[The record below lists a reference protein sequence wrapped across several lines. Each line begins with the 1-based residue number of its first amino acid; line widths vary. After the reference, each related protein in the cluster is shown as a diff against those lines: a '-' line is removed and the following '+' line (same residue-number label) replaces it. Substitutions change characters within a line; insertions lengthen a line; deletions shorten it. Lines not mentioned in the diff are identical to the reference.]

1 MFKGSIVAL
10 ITPFKDSNLDEESFV
25 SIIHYHLKNGT
36 NGLVP
41 GGTTGESPTISHDE
55 HRKIIE
61 ICVKESNGKIPVI
74 AGTGSNSTDEAVA
87 LTKFSEKAGA
97 DAALVVTP
105 YYNKPTQEGLY
116 QHYKA
121 INDNCG
127 IPIIIYNIPPRSVV
141 DMSVDTMARLFEL
154 KNIIGV
160 KDATANLDRVTQQ
173 KNKWEINSSNFPEKM
188 EQL

>member
-61 ICVKESNGKIPVI
+61 IFRKSW
-74 AGTGSNSTDEAVA
+74 S
-87 LTKFSEKAGA
+87 
-97 DAALVVTP
+97 
-105 YYNKPTQEGLY
+105 
-116 QHYKA
+116 
-121 INDNCG
+121 
-127 IPIIIYNIPPRSVV
+127 
-141 DMSVDTMARLFEL
+141 
-154 KNIIGV
+154 
-160 KDATANLDRVTQQ
+160 
-173 KNKWEINSSNFPEKM
+173 
-188 EQL
+188 